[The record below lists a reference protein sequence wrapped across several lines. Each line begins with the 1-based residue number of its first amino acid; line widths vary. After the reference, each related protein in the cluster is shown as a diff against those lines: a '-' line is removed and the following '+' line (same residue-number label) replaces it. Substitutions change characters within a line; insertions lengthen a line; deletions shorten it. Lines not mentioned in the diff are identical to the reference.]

1 MTKFVPILSISD
13 LKRSLGFYTNVLDFT
28 VAPYDADLSSPV
40 IDLLREGAK
49 IQLTLLSEVPPG
61 IAVNVEVEDVDELF
75 RIYLERGLDTRAK
88 QDSPV
93 HQGPLDQSW
102 GTREFY
108 VSDPDG
114 NTLRFRHY
122 PG

>member
-1 MTKFVPILSISD
+1 MTQLVPILSVTD
-13 LKRSLGFYTNVLDFT
+13 LGRSIGFYTVILDFA

-40 IDLLREGAK
+40 IDLVREGAK
-49 IQLTLLSEVPPG
+49 IQLTLLGENPRG
-61 IAVNVEVEDVDELF
+61 IAVNVEVDEVDNLF
-75 RIYLERGLDTRAK
+75 RSFIDRGLDTSAK
-88 QDSPV
+88 PNSPV

-108 VSDPDG
+108 VTDPDG

-122 PG
+122 VG